1 MVIDDCYVFFFK
13 QKTAYEMRSSDWSSD
28 VCSSDLY
35 PERRRRECKK
45 GPAMPI
51 PSLWTRRRAGTGGR
65 SDILEG
71 QRHHRCRK
79 VGIGLDH
86 DDLAMAGLDRDGV
99 GALIGQHQIDLVL
112 ANRTEVA
119 EQHIFALRCVGIM
132 DCLAGNFCNNTI
144 GGHEI
149 GRTA

>member
-1 MVIDDCYVFFFK
+1 
-13 QKTAYEMRSSDWSSD
+13 MRNAKRASQTEILD
-28 VCSSDLY
+28 Y
-35 PERRRRECKK
+35 PERLRRECKK

-86 DDLAMAGLDRDGV
+86 DDLALAGLDRDGV

-112 ANRTEVA
+112 ANLTVIENGSASGRA
-119 EQHIFALRCVGIM
+119 RVGPSV
-132 DCLAGNFCNNTI
+132 
-144 GGHEI
+144 
-149 GRTA
+149 

>member
-1 MVIDDCYVFFFK
+1 MAMESDRPQPHPRGSFRIDGII
-13 QKTAYEMRSSDWSSD
+13 MRNAKRASQTEILD
-28 VCSSDLY
+28 Y
-35 PERRRRECKK
+35 PERLRRECKK

-86 DDLAMAGLDRDGV
+86 DDLAMASLDRAGV
-99 GALIGQHQIDLVL
+99 
-112 ANRTEVA
+112 
-119 EQHIFALRCVGIM
+119 
-132 DCLAGNFCNNTI
+132 
-144 GGHEI
+144 EI
-149 GRTA
+149 GRAPVCTPVTTAPLVCRLLLK